1 MNKEKSLSV
10 GDTIKCYDKEDL
22 LNTHNALAKSGITT
36 ESEYE
41 LNGEKGYWLVVEKI
55 EQTERVLDHGA

>member
-36 ESEYE
+36 EFEYE
-41 LNGEKGYWLVVEKI
+41 LNGEKRLLACSREN
-55 EQTERVLDHGA
+55 RAN